1 MPTLELTTTIRRVS
15 SSPKARSGLS
25 PAAAAGRAVAS
36 IRYITR
42 STAAEAV
49 EWSGAR
55 LDAAAPEGHKAVK
68 AALADAIHERAQE
81 GGKQGRVV
89 AGRFIVSLPIG
100 WPLEA
105 RQEALRQVCTY
116 LAPAGSDALAMGALH
131 NDKPDNPH
139 MHILAVDGLEAPE
152 LARARADARRAN
164 MPPGSPPKAVL
175 ARRRDAL
182 RLNDL
187 KRPKELRRDIAEI
200 LNTIAQREGLDGVEW
215 RSFADRGITR
225 PATTHDGPEKR
236 ARQRRQAEE
245 RPPIDYTPPQP
256 RPVIQRPLPR
266 LRYVRRHPHPFP
278 SPLWP
283 LPQTS
288 GPHPSQASPAS
299 ATERAGPTASGKPP
313 PGCWHRRPPRPRP
326 RSPKRSS
333 KTGAGLLSPASQT
346 ETKNVKAFFF
356 SSMKSTTYPIEKRQ
370 RGRFFPKP
378 SSQPLR
384 QRFNPRLRLSGWLRA
399 GPSALFMR

>member
-81 GGKQGRVV
+81 GGKQGRVI

-105 RQEALRQVCTY
+105 RQEALRQVCAH
-116 LAPAGSDALAMGALH
+116 LAPPGSDALAMGALH

-152 LARARADARRAN
+152 LARARADARKAKQEA

-187 KRPKELRRDIAEI
+187 KRPKELRRDIAAI
-200 LNTIAQREGLDGVEW
+200 LNAIAQREGLDGVEW

-256 RPVIQRPLPR
+256 RPVIQRPPAPPA
-266 LRYVRRHPHPFP
+266 VRTPPPAPVPQPSLAFAPDERPPSLAGFP
-278 SPLWP
+278 SVRDREGRTNRIREAAARMLAQEAPKAAPAKPKKVFKNGRWIT
-283 LPQTS
+283 LPS
-288 GPHPSQASPAS
+288 KPNGDE
-299 ATERAGPTASGKPP
+299 ER
-313 PGCWHRRPPRPRP
+313 
-326 RSPKRSS
+326 
-333 KTGAGLLSPASQT
+333 
-346 ETKNVKAFFF
+346 
-356 SSMKSTTYPIEKRQ
+356 
-370 RGRFFPKP
+370 
-378 SSQPLR
+378 
-384 QRFNPRLRLSGWLRA
+384 
-399 GPSALFMR
+399 

>member
-81 GGKQGRVV
+81 GGKQGRVI

-105 RQEALRQVCTY
+105 RQEALRQVCAH
-116 LAPAGSDALAMGALH
+116 LAPPGSDALAMGALH

-152 LARARADARRAN
+152 LARARADARKAKQEA

-187 KRPKELRRDIAEI
+187 KRPKELRRDIAAI
-200 LNTIAQREGLDGVEW
+200 LNAIAQREGLDGVEW
-215 RSFADRGITR
+215 RSFAERGITR
-225 PATTHDGPEKR
+225 PATTTTAQRSAHGSAGRPRNARPSTTPHHGPGLSSSAPCPACRTASTCARSQALFGLCPRR
-236 ARQRRQAEE
+236 AAPIPRR
-245 RPPIDYTPPQP
+245 
-256 RPVIQRPLPR
+256 LPR
-266 LRYVRRHPHPFP
+266 
-278 SPLWP
+278 
-283 LPQTS
+283 
-288 GPHPSQASPAS
+288 
-299 ATERAGPTASGKPP
+299 
-313 PGCWHRRPPRPRP
+313 RP
-326 RSPKRSS
+326 
-333 KTGAGLLSPASQT
+333 
-346 ETKNVKAFFF
+346 
-356 SSMKSTTYPIEKRQ
+356 RQ
-370 RGRFFPKP
+370 RGQD
-378 SSQPLR
+378 QPHQGSR
-384 QRFNPRLRLSGWLRA
+384 RPCGRRA
-399 GPSALFMR
+399 GRQGRPINPKTRRVMKGGRWITIPIKPDDDQER

>member
-1 MPTLELTTTIRRVS
+1 VPTLELTTTIRRVS

-68 AALADAIHERAQE
+68 AALAEAIHERAQE
-81 GGKQGRVV
+81 GGKQGRVI

-105 RQEALRQVCTY
+105 RQEALRQVCAH
-116 LAPAGSDALAMGALH
+116 LAPPGSDALAMGALH

-152 LARARADARRAN
+152 LARARADARKAKQEA

-187 KRPKELRRDIAEI
+187 KRPKELRRDIAAI
-200 LNTIAQREGLDGVEW
+200 LNAIAQREGLDGVEW
-215 RSFADRGITR
+215 RSFAERGITR

-236 ARQRRQAEE
+236 ARVRRQAEE
-245 RPPIDYTPPQP
+245 RPPIDYTPPRP
-256 RPVIQRPLPR
+256 RPVIQRP
-266 LRYVRRHPHPFP
+266 
-278 SPLWP
+278 
-283 LPQTS
+283 
-288 GPHPSQASPAS
+288 PAPPV
-299 ATERAGPTASGKPP
+299 APP
-313 PGCWHRRPPRPRP
+313 P
-326 RSPKRSS
+326 
-333 KTGAGLLSPASQT
+333 PAP
-346 ETKNVKAFFF
+346 V
-356 SSMKSTTYPIEKRQ
+356 
-370 RGRFFPKP
+370 PKP
-378 SSQPLR
+378 SLAFAPDERPPSL
-384 QRFNPRLRLSGWLRA
+384 A
-399 GPSALFMR
+399 GFPGVRDREGRTNRIREAAARVVAAEQAAKVAPSAPKTRRVMKGGRWITIPIKPNDDEER